1 MVGPSGIEPETFRL
15 SIECSKPIE
24 LRPYINWS
32 LLFLWALEVMLLV
45 MRALYRAPAGVNWIP
60 IGQSSTAAY
69 ELPLEQGLRVLD
81 LIGNWWT
88 WRELNPRA

>member
-32 LLFLWALEVMLLV
+32 LQFYWTLEVMLLV
-45 MRALYRAPAGVNWIP
+45 MRALTRAPAGVNWIP
-60 IGQSSTAAY
+60 VGQSSAAAI
-69 ELPLEQGLRVLD
+69 ELPLIRQAYACSSYWKFGGR
-81 LIGNWWT
+81 GGS
-88 WRELNPRA
+88 

>member
-32 LLFLWALEVMLLV
+32 LQFYWTLEVMLLV
-45 MRALYRAPAGVNWIP
+45 MRALIRAPAGV
-60 IGQSSTAAY
+60 
-69 ELPLEQGLRVLD
+69 
-81 LIGNWWT
+81 NWWT